1 MGFVIWY
8 QIQFPKAG
16 LGGFLPL
23 RISNDVFSGEH
34 LLDADITLTMPAGA
48 VSSELRVVLSNLPTD
63 VAKKLKTLQTEGLQ
77 EGGDL
82 LEVEVYI
89 GYFDDVPMFTAT
101 DPVMKGYVT
110 KVKSTVADDGT
121 LKTEIVGE
129 EQTGYRLRK
138 LKKHGTVK
146 GQSTVSAL
154 VQKIAQEAGAK
165 PGDGPPVTRSVE
177 DFTFRADTGFDA
189 LRQLAALSDPPS
201 PIVIR
206 DGKVYFGPQVG
217 TAADRAPAKLSPETN
232 IVRLDESQDEE
243 ATGEID
249 DDGVR
254 KAKPRTSLTLT
265 TLGIPGLRVG
275 QQAKLD
281 VPEPP
286 GGTLRVNHVVHRFS
300 TRAGYT
306 CEIVLAVADPG
317 APVRTASGARAVVDR
332 FRSIAE
338 SARDEKASIDVGQ
351 VAEYEPGSD
360 QKHLATLDYGQPA
373 SSGIDSPSVAQPIEG
388 DPKLHRKPIVSPF
401 AWHQTGL
408 VVPVYKGMRAV
419 LGHHRDSANDALVMG
434 FVWSEDPR
442 YEPPKNEAGDYW
454 LCLPTQVVNDKPSG
468 KGVNDLTDKSGLRV
482 IEAKGFRIAVG
493 EGILPSV
500 GTRPKVPNDL
510 ANSIVIEHS
519 SGTKVAIDSSG
530 KVELTTKGKDVSIGT
545 GGVTLKVGSSG
556 VEIS

>member
-8 QIQFPKAG
+8 QVQLPKAG

-63 VAKKLKTLQTEGLQ
+63 VAKKLKTLQTDGLK
-77 EGGDL
+77 EGGDP
-82 LEVEVYI
+82 LEVEVYL
-89 GYFDDVPMFTAT
+89 GYFDDVPLFTAT
-101 DPVMKGYVT
+101 DPVMKAYVT

-138 LKKHGTVK
+138 LKNHGTVS
-146 GQSTVSAL
+146 GESTVASL
-154 VQKIAQEAGAK
+154 VQKVLDQADAK
-165 PGDGPPVTRSVE
+165 PGDGQPVTRTVK

-206 DGKVYFGPQVG
+206 DGKVFFGPQVG
-217 TAADRAPAKLSPETN
+217 AASDKAPAKLSPDTN
-232 IVRLDESQDEE
+232 IVKLDESQDEE
-243 ATGEID
+243 ATGEVD

-254 KAKPRTSLTLT
+254 KTQPRTSLSLT

-275 QQAKLD
+275 QQATLD
-281 VPEPP
+281 VSEPP
-286 GGTLRVNHVVHRFS
+286 GTLRVNHVVHRFS
-300 TRAGYT
+300 TRTGYT
-306 CEIVLAVADPG
+306 CDVVLAVAEPG
-317 APVRTASGARAVVDR
+317 AAIRTSTGAHAVVDR

-338 SARDEKASIDVGQ
+338 SAHDERASIDVGQ
-351 VAEYEPGSD
+351 VAEYEAGAD

-373 SSGIDSPSVAQPIEG
+373 SSGIDSPSVAQPIKD
-388 DPKLHRKPIVSPF
+388 DPKLHRKPIASPF
-401 AWHQTGL
+401 AWHQCGL
-408 VVPVYKGMRAV
+408 MVPVYKGMRAV
-419 LGHHRDSANDALVMG
+419 LGHHRDSTNDALVMG
-434 FVWSEDPR
+434 FLWSEDPR
-442 YEPPKNEAGDYW
+442 YEPPANEAGDYW
-454 LCLPTQVVNDKPSG
+454 LCLPTKVVADKPSG
-468 KGVNDLTDKSGLRV
+468 KGVNDLTDASGLRV

-493 EGILPSV
+493 EGLLPSV
-500 GTRPKVPNDL
+500 GTRPKVPSDL
-510 ANSIVIEHS
+510 ADSIVIEHS

-530 KVELTTKGKDVSIGT
+530 KVQLTTNGKDVSIST
-545 GGVTLKVGSSG
+545 GSVTLKVGSSG